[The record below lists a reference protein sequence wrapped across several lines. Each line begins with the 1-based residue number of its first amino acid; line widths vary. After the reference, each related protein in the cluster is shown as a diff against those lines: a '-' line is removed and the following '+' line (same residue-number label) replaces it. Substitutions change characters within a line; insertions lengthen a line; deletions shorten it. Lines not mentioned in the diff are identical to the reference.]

1 MTDDVT
7 YNQII
12 IVKKNAFIKCQ
23 LIKKSFTE
31 KGQLILI
38 LDDSQKIIFS
48 GKSID
53 AFGQRDRIRELVS
66 IAEKNVIDIPEKSI
80 KHYAKEKGVEYVLV
94 RLK

>member
-1 MTDDVT
+1 MQDDVT

-31 KGQLILI
+31 KGQFILI

-53 AFGQRDRIRELVS
+53 ASGQRDRIRELIS
-66 IAEKNVIDIPEKSI
+66 IAEKNGIDIPKKSI
-80 KHYAKEKGVEYVLV
+80 KHYIKEKEIEYVLV